1 MELVARF
8 RQLFLFDFL
17 IFEFFLIPLGR
28 RVGYVMDGSL
38 GE

>member
-8 RQLFLFDFL
+8 RQSYFYL